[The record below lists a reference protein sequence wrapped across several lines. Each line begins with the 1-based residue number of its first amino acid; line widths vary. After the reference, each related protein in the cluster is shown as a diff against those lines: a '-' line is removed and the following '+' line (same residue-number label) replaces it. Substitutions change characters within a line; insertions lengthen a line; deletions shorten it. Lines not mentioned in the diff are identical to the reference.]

1 MSFSSSSNATSTRSE
16 RIAQLKRFNNREDLP
31 IEMMIQTRSLLFE
44 LLTLPATQSPT
55 ELQHLDDVID
65 VGDSLLRILPAT
77 HDELSRYLDALGF
90 LKASRFQMNGCLT
103 DIGDAINL
111 GRRAVN
117 LIPDSDRARPNVA
130 NNLAFS
136 LSARYKVANDLSD
149 IDEAIEYTRQLV
161 QMADSH
167 DPRYLAC
174 LLNLGAR
181 LQLRFHKT
189 GDIENSHEALTTT
202 RRICQTAKPDSSEYG
217 AALLNLGLFS
227 IERFDKTG
235 FWKDIEEAIRLQRL
249 GLGNISPSHESWFQC
264 CGNLAKLFSKKYEK
278 TKMISDIEEAIRYG
292 REAVLALPICD
303 SMHSA
308 RSQYLTSYLGML
320 VKFSRATSNISDV
333 VRAVSDAADLIH
345 PMPETYADLVLNL
358 YSYGELLSRQYE
370 LSSKPM
376 DLQLLVD
383 GALSFAS
390 QSNQSTNP
398 EGRSTTF
405 DTTAL
410 LRIFYHSTKLV
421 TEPQNHSIVIQI
433 TRSMHQEY
441 LRLVNRIPFADALIA
456 LENEVVINAEI
467 VIIKTRDMSSEDLE
481 KEIDEKANYAISL
494 GAKSY
499 QPRIKLVDITL
510 QFGSASTSTDP
521 IQRLSASLAGCN
533 LSQNGNLVTEKR
545 CSHFS

>member
-1 MSFSSSSNATSTRSE
+1 
-16 RIAQLKRFNNREDLP
+16 
-31 IEMMIQTRSLLFE
+31 
-44 LLTLPATQSPT
+44 
-55 ELQHLDDVID
+55 
-65 VGDSLLRILPAT
+65 
-77 HDELSRYLDALGF
+77 
-90 LKASRFQMNGCLT
+90 MNGCLT

-167 DPRYLAC
+167 DPRYLAY

-217 AALLNLGLFS
+217 AALLNLGLFA
-227 IERFDKTG
+227 IERYDKTG
-235 FWKDIEEAIRLQRL
+235 YWKDIEEAIRLQRL
-249 GLGNISPSHESWFQC
+249 GLDTISPSHESRFQC
-264 CGNLAKLFSKKYEK
+264 CGNLATLCSKKYEK

-308 RSQYLTSYLGML
+308 RSRYLTAYLGML
-320 VKFSRATSNISDV
+320 VKFSRATSNISDAG
-333 VRAVSDAADLIH
+333 RAVSDATELIH
-345 PMPETYADLVLNL
+345 PMPTIYADLVLNL
-358 YSYGELLSRQYE
+358 YSYGVLLSRQYE

-376 DLQLLVD
+376 DLQLLVN

-390 QSNQSTNP
+390 QSSRFNKA
-398 EGRSTTF
+398 EGQSTTF
-405 DTTAL
+405 DTNAL
-410 LRIFYHSTKLV
+410 LRLFYHSAKLA
-421 TEPQNHSIVIQI
+421 TEPQDKSIVMQI
-433 TRSMHQEY
+433 ARAMHQEY
-441 LRLVNRIPFADALIA
+441 LRLVSEMSFADALIA
-456 LENEVVINAEI
+456 LGNDVVMNVEI
-467 VIIKTRDMSSEDLE
+467 VMIKTRDRPMGDLKKE
-481 KEIDEKANYAISL
+481 KS
-494 GAKSY
+494 KSIY
-499 QPRIKLVDITL
+499 Q
-510 QFGSASTSTDP
+510 
-521 IQRLSASLAGCN
+521 
-533 LSQNGNLVTEKR
+533 GNMNV
-545 CSHFS
+545 